1 MRPKEDYFISTTPDS
16 LLASSRLI
24 YKKVFRTDLTEPGF
38 IVIDLGFT
46 LGSQELRKYM
56 VLLKNELSELHIDRF
71 KQKLMYQWMGRFDQ
85 QETTKFHL
93 DNAADQSFLMLGYEP
108 TKIKSKLYFA
118 DYIQLAASMK
128 ISGEEYFE
136 KYNPMF
142 TNNESLLTPFIT
154 EVEGFREDTF
164 KIVLVNNSNTRT
176 NETKGVFHK
185 AEIIQKNLSEDR
197 VINSTMIYAANVDDH
212 ESYSS
217 SQQEEFIITNKISK
231 K

>member
-108 TKIKSKLYFA
+108 TKIKSKLYFS

-128 ISGEEYFE
+128 ISGEE
-136 KYNPMF
+136 
-142 TNNESLLTPFIT
+142 
-154 EVEGFREDTF
+154 
-164 KIVLVNNSNTRT
+164 
-176 NETKGVFHK
+176 
-185 AEIIQKNLSEDR
+185 
-197 VINSTMIYAANVDDH
+197 
-212 ESYSS
+212 
-217 SQQEEFIITNKISK
+217 
-231 K
+231 